1 MAQDNIITIK
11 KSLAEITSKATPKI
25 VKSSVNK
32 IIKELKDYI
41 NRLENIYNNIE
52 SDAQKTLGIAE
63 AIDASQLTTSYNLYK
78 KLNKYDDDIVTI
90 LKEGYILIDEIR
102 TFFTGEKIL
111 YDIGFTYRGAEN
123 LYEMQLTMEEILS
136 YTIAT
141 YNTKSK
147 LDNLYKLRMS
157 VKKGDLVAK
166 YNESRQ
172 EMLAEEEGSTT
183 LCSSIARY
191 TQQKAPIKMCN
202 VYEAYK
208 VYSKLQDGKN
218 RIPPAEWDQEQFD
231 TILEEVKKNIA
242 SSTKGGDLENI
253 QIKFFGRSAP
263 SLMTT
268 ANVRRTLNDIL
279 NIFQGIQSGKNENEI
294 IQEVQKIF
302 LKDHEVDSITGKIE
316 EAGLEKAE
324 NFLKER
330 INKIVK
336 VQ

>member
-1 MAQDNIITIK
+1 MAQDNITIIK

-32 IIKELKDYI
+32 IIKELKDYM
-41 NRLENIYNNIE
+41 NRLENIYNDIE

-63 AIDASQLTTSYNLYK
+63 AIDASQLTTSYSLYK

-111 YDIGFTYRGAEN
+111 YDIGFTYRGVEN
-123 LYEMQLTMEEILS
+123 LYEMQLTMEEVLS

-157 VKKGDLVAK
+157 VKKGDLIAK

-183 LCSSIARY
+183 LWSSIARY
-191 TQQKAPIKMCN
+191 TQQKAPINMGN

-218 RIPPAEWDQEQFD
+218 KIPPAEWNQEQFD

-302 LKDHEVDSITGKIE
+302 LKDHEIDSITGKIE
-316 EAGLEKAE
+316 EAGLEEAE

-336 VQ
+336 V

>member
-1 MAQDNIITIK
+1 MAQDNVTIIK
-11 KSLAEITSKATPKI
+11 KSLVEITSKATPKI

-32 IIKELKDYI
+32 IIKELKDYM
-41 NRLENIYNNIE
+41 NRLENIYNDIE

-63 AIDASQLTTSYNLYK
+63 AIDASQLTTSYSLYK

-111 YDIGFTYRGAEN
+111 YDIGFTYRGVEN
-123 LYEMQLTMEEILS
+123 LYEMQLTMEEVLS

-157 VKKGDLVAK
+157 VKKGDLIAK

-183 LCSSIARY
+183 LWSSIARY
-191 TQQKAPIKMCN
+191 TQQKAPINMGN

-218 RIPPAEWDQEQFD
+218 KIPPAEWNQEQFD

-302 LKDHEVDSITGKIE
+302 LKDHEIDSITGKIE